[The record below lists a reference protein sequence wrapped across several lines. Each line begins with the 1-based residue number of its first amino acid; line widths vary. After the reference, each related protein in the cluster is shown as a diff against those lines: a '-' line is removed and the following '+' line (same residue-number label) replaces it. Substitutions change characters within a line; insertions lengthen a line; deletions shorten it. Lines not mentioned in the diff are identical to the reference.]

1 MIVHVEQVMG
11 TVFSFHVESGDCGPE
26 DARAAVDSACTRL
39 HDLDEIF
46 STWKPLSPMSL
57 LRVGR
62 LALGETPPE
71 MSEVLDLCREAKELS
86 QGWFDPWA
94 MPGGLDPTG
103 LVKGWAAEQALAVL
117 EHAGVA
123 AAMVNGGGDIALL
136 GLPGE
141 APTWR
146 IGVRHP
152 WRAEALACVLET
164 DRAVATSGCYE
175 RGPHLIN
182 PRNGRMLFRTASATV
197 VGASLAM
204 CDALATALVVADDE
218 GPALA
223 RSLRGYDAYLIGG
236 DGKEDSTDGIVFA
249 ASSPAGPG
257 ATAILDD
264 SLPLP
269 GASLSLPAAS
279 LAGPA
284 PSLVST

>member
-11 TVFSFHVESGDCGPE
+11 TVFSFHVESGDCRPE

-117 EHAGVA
+117 ERAGVA

-175 RGPHLIN
+175 RAAPHQPPQREN
-182 PRNGRMLFRTASATV
+182 
-197 VGASLAM
+197 
-204 CDALATALVVADDE
+204 ALPHGLGD
-218 GPALA
+218 
-223 RSLRGYDAYLIGG
+223 RGGSEPGHVRRPG
-236 DGKEDSTDGIVFA
+236 DGARGRGRR
-249 ASSPAGPG
+249 GPG
-257 ATAILDD
+257 PR
-264 SLPLP
+264 PLP
-269 GASLSLPAAS
+269 PGL
-279 LAGPA
+279 
-284 PSLVST
+284 